1 MKGSRRS
8 KLFCSTPTLSS
19 SAGLFCLSL
28 ALTPSLVSS
37 FAPDWRHHVALRRPP
52 TNPPSSLF
60 EGGFRV
66 DDLRNDR
73 PWLDLKRTQRRKR
86 KDAGLIKQ
94 DPKLLQTTKFRM
106 ENSAILESSYVK
118 AAIGLTFSVG
128 VIYLLAMLGD
138 SSGPVD
144 VVSDNQLLLD
154 EELSKLTRNV
164 YGAVMPEDANDL
176 VAIALGEG
184 IGAVIGAT
192 ATAIVTAIVTGF
204 IRVLRMNSVNTQ
216 PNVLSLASS
225 EDIVSEAVADTEYFW
240 TRAGLVPLLRSL
252 GVSPAIARLTSVT
265 LATVPYEVVKWQA
278 KKEKERQAEDTLMDE
293 LLLAQ
298 QQKEQ
303 RQLWGGTA
311 RPTWVDP
318 LKLESI
324 ERRPTID
331 VPEIL
336 SDVIKWLE
344 YDVLKT
350 DFGGQLIMD
359 GKVLGSGP
367 ESAVFGF
374 VIALSSQLYL
384 DIIYCYTDYGPSQV
398 TKETRKR
405 SAADWFY
412 LYINRCLGT
421 ATLFGVYESVSLPVS
436 IALQGLLAGAVD
448 GCVGSQDFN
457 ICLATFM
464 ADNPPQ
470 ASPEAQFRALVIALV
485 SLFDRVQVEGFSGS
499 EEVIRALVV
508 QLYNVAANSLH

>member
-1 MKGSRRS
+1 MLFMKGSRRS
-8 KLFCSTPTLSS
+8 KLYFSTSIPFSS
-19 SAGLFCLSL
+19 TGLFCLSL
-28 ALTPSLVSS
+28 VFTPGLVSS
-37 FAPDWRHHVALRRPP
+37 FAPNRRNHVAVRLPP
-52 TNPPSSLF
+52 TLPPSSLF

-73 PWLDLKRTQRRKR
+73 PRLDLRRTQKRKR
-86 KDAGLIKQ
+86 KDANLIKKG
-94 DPKLLQTTKFRM
+94 PKLALTTMFSI
-106 ENSAILESSYVK
+106 ENPSILESSYFK
-118 AAIGLTFSVG
+118 AVIAFTFTIG

-138 SSGPVD
+138 SSPVD
-144 VVSDNQLLLD
+144 D
-154 EELSKLTRNV
+154 EEFSKLTRNV

-192 ATAIVTAIVTGF
+192 ATGIVTAIVTGL
-204 IRVLRMNSVNTQ
+204 IRVLRMNSANTQ

-225 EDIVSEAVADTEYFW
+225 EDIVSEAVAETEYFW

-252 GVSPAIARLTSVT
+252 GVSPAIVRLTSVT

-278 KKEKERQAEDTLMDE
+278 KKEKERRAEDALMDE

-298 QQKEQ
+298 QRKE
-303 RQLWGGTA
+303 RGQLWAGTA
-311 RPTWVDP
+311 RAISVDP

-344 YDVLKT
+344 YDVLKS
-350 DFGGQLIMD
+350 DFGGQLILD

-405 SAADWFY
+405 SGADWFY
-412 LYINRCLGT
+412 LYFNRCLGT

-457 ICLATFM
+457 SCLATFM
-464 ADNPPQ
+464 KYNPPQ

-485 SLFDRVQVEGFSGS
+485 SLFDRVQNDGFSGS

-508 QLYNVAANSLH
+508 QLYNICINTFH